1 MANNPTPMAPGQS
14 EMAAGRRWI
23 WLSGIATAL
32 GGAFFAVGM
41 ASSGEVDG
49 RRVIYT
55 IIAALGLGRG
65 ILLYR
70 EGLAKSQGR
79 EPKPVKALAPGNE
92 KKVILWIVGIAVGLI
107 AFMFIGIALW
117 AD

>member
-1 MANNPTPMAPGQS
+1 M
-14 EMAAGRRWI
+14 WI
-23 WLSGIATAL
+23 SGIATAL
-32 GGAFFAVGM
+32 GVAFIVVGLANGGAM
-41 ASSGEVDG
+41 DG

-55 IIAALGLGRG
+55 IIAALGLARG